1 MPPSLYMKLEEI
13 SWKDNKN
20 KEGDENGK
28 IKLQCKERK
37 ENSSRHEKK

>member
-13 SWKDNKN
+13 NWKKDNRK
-20 KEGDENGK
+20 KGDENGK

-37 ENSSRHEKK
+37 KNSSRHEKK